1 MTTTVWWPSPDSWLW
16 YPVEP
21 ERPPLRSTKTR
32 RRGWT
37 PARQERFD
45 QLIERYRFDPTDPH
59 GIDVLDIGVG
69 HGESTLGSALQA
81 PSLRH
86 VAVELHVPG
95 LGRLM
100 DALERTGLSNVL
112 VVMGDARDLLAALP
126 RRSVGEIRVLFPDP
140 WPKARH
146 HVRRLIRPEMVMGF
160 ARVLRPRGVVHLATD
175 HADYAQWMQQVMQT
189 APGFVGGAVERP
201 TWRVDSRYALRA
213 ATAGRSVVD
222 LRYYVTEGNASE

>member
-1 MTTTVWWPSPDSWLW
+1 
-16 YPVEP
+16 VEP

-37 PARQERFD
+37 PARQDRFD
-45 QLIERYRFDPTDPH
+45 QLIERYRFDLADPR

-69 HGESTLGSALQA
+69 HGETTIGSALHA
-81 PSLRH
+81 PTLHH

-95 LGRLM
+95 VGRLM
-100 DALERTGLSNVL
+100 DALERTERTNVS
-112 VVMGDARDLLAALP
+112 VVVGDAMDLLHELP

-146 HVRRLIRPEMVMGF
+146 HVRRLIRTDVVMRF
-160 ARVLRPRGVVHLATD
+160 AQVLRPDGVLHLTTD

-189 APGFVGGAVERP
+189 ARGFAGGVVDRP
-201 TWRVDSRYALRA
+201 AWRVDSRYALRA
-213 ATAGRSVVD
+213 AAAGREVVD
-222 LRYYVTEGNASE
+222 LRYWVAEGEASE